1 MHEGR
6 WGMAVELL
14 LELLWNLSLE
24 TCVCLCVHSCS
35 SLCEYTWP
43 ASAPCA
49 EWQKL
54 GSVLPVGDVGRK
66 TEVLVSGPG
75 VARMLSTF

>member
-1 MHEGR
+1 
-6 WGMAVELL
+6 MAVELL
-14 LELLWNLSLE
+14 LGLLWDLSLE
-24 TCVCLCVHSCS
+24 TCVCLCIHSYS

-43 ASAPCA
+43 ASASCA
-49 EWQKL
+49 ERQKL

>member
-1 MHEGR
+1 
-6 WGMAVELL
+6 MAVELL
-14 LELLWNLSLE
+14 LGLLWDLSLGE

-43 ASAPCA
+43 ASASCA
-49 EWQKL
+49 ERQKL

-66 TEVLVSGPG
+66 TEVLVSDPG
-75 VARMLSTF
+75 VARMLSAF